1 MAKIPSL
8 RHMVI
13 AILILGMALFSPRHL
28 YAAFESDILS
38 PLQNAA
44 GGFPFSVYGNSLSVL
59 SDPTILSSASPLFGA
74 GCISRKFGLKNL
86 TKSVFVIGGNYKDYG
101 IGVGVSKFGNLAYH
115 ETILSVSGTKNL
127 KEILIVGFSF
137 QFYQLGILNYGQ
149 DTSIGTKL
157 SARYK
162 MNSQLE
168 AMMSILNANRPV
180 IGQSNEKL
188 PQVISGGLLMKP
200 SSGITG
206 QVSFIQDTEF
216 PISTRFGLIWE
227 PVSHISIAIGK
238 VHLPNIFTT
247 GGMITIKN
255 FRIEIGYLSYA
266 NLGLITYQTG
276 ISYSRMP

>member
-1 MAKIPSL
+1 MAKIPSH

-59 SDPTILSSASPLFGA
+59 SDP
-74 GCISRKFGLKNL
+74 
-86 TKSVFVIGGNYKDYG
+86 
-101 IGVGVSKFGNLAYH
+101 
-115 ETILSVSGTKNL
+115 
-127 KEILIVGFSF
+127 
-137 QFYQLGILNYGQ
+137 
-149 DTSIGTKL
+149 
-157 SARYK
+157 
-162 MNSQLE
+162 
-168 AMMSILNANRPV
+168 
-180 IGQSNEKL
+180 
-188 PQVISGGLLMKP
+188 
-200 SSGITG
+200 
-206 QVSFIQDTEF
+206 
-216 PISTRFGLIWE
+216 
-227 PVSHISIAIGK
+227 
-238 VHLPNIFTT
+238 NIFTT